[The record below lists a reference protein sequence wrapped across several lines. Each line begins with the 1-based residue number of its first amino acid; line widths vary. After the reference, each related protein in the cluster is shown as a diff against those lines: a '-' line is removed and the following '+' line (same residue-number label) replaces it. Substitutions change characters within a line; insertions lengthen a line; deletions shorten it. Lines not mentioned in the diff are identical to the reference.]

1 MNRSKPD
8 HRPSTRRDSAAT
20 KARLLDAA
28 SAEFAAYG
36 LAGARVDRIAEAANA
51 NKQRIYAYFGNKEQL
66 FDAVIDRVL
75 AVGAETVPFDAEDL
89 PGVAGQI
96 FDNLVAH
103 PDLMRLLSW
112 KLLERPGATDQEAAT
127 YTAKTTA
134 VAAAQEQGR
143 VEPELGPEDLVA
155 FVLALTQAWFSLT
168 GGMSPTSGS
177 DPWST
182 RRLARHRDA
191 VVDAVR
197 RITTPHR

>member
-1 MNRSKPD
+1 MP
-8 HRPSTRRDSAAT
+8 RDSAAT

-28 SAEFAAYG
+28 FAEFAAYG

-75 AVGAETVPFDAEDL
+75 TVGAETVPFDAADL

-127 YTAKTTA
+127 YTAKITA

-143 VEPELGPEDLVA
+143 VEPEFDPEDLVA
-155 FVLALTQAWFSLT
+155 FVLTLTQAWFSLT

-182 RRLARHRDA
+182 RRLGRHRDA
-191 VVDAVR
+191 IVDAVR

>member
-1 MNRSKPD
+1 MP
-8 HRPSTRRDSAAT
+8 RDSAAT

-28 SAEFAAYG
+28 FAEFAAYG

-51 NKQRIYAYFGNKEQL
+51 NKQRIYAYFGSKEQL

-75 AVGAETVPFDAEDL
+75 AVGAETVPFDAADL

-143 VEPELGPEDLVA
+143 IEPELGPEDLVA

>member
-1 MNRSKPD
+1 MP
-8 HRPSTRRDSAAT
+8 RDSAAT

-28 SAEFAAYG
+28 FAEFAAYG

-96 FDNLVAH
+96 FDNLIAH

-197 RITTPHR
+197 QITTPHR

>member
-1 MNRSKPD
+1 M
-8 HRPSTRRDSAAT
+8 
-20 KARLLDAA
+20 
-28 SAEFAAYG
+28 
-36 LAGARVDRIAEAANA
+36 
-51 NKQRIYAYFGNKEQL
+51 
-66 FDAVIDRVL
+66 IDRVL
-75 AVGAETVPFDAEDL
+75 DVGAETVPFDAEDL

-96 FDNLVAH
+96 FDNLIAH

-112 KLLERPGATDQEAAT
+112 KLLERPGTTDQEVAT

-168 GGMSPTSGS
+168 GGMSPTSRS

-182 RRLARHRDA
+182 QRLARHRDA

-197 RITTPHR
+197 QITTPHR

>member
-1 MNRSKPD
+1 MP
-8 HRPSTRRDSAAT
+8 RDSAAT

-28 SAEFAAYG
+28 FAEFAAYG

-75 AVGAETVPFDAEDL
+75 AVGAESVPFDAEDL

>member
-1 MNRSKPD
+1 MP
-8 HRPSTRRDSAAT
+8 RDSAAT

-28 SAEFAAYG
+28 FAEFAAYG

-96 FDNLVAH
+96 FDSLVAH

-168 GGMSPTSGS
+168 GGLSPASGS

-197 RITTPHR
+197 RITTPRG

>member
-1 MNRSKPD
+1 MP
-8 HRPSTRRDSAAT
+8 RDSAAT

-28 SAEFAAYG
+28 SAEFAAHG

-51 NKQRIYAYFGNKEQL
+51 NKQRIYAYFGSKEQL

-75 AVGAETVPFDAEDL
+75 AVGAEAVPFDAEDL
-89 PGVAGQI
+89 PGFAGQV

-103 PDLMRLLSW
+103 PDLMRLLYW

-127 YTAKTTA
+127 YTAKTA
-134 VAAAQEQGR
+134 GVAAAQEQGR

-182 RRLARHRDA
+182 QRLARHRDA

-197 RITTPHR
+197 RITTPHG

>member
-1 MNRSKPD
+1 MP
-8 HRPSTRRDSAAT
+8 RDSAAT

-28 SAEFAAYG
+28 SAEFAAHG

-51 NKQRIYAYFGNKEQL
+51 NKQRIYAYFGSKEQL

-89 PGVAGQI
+89 PGFAGQV
-96 FDNLVAH
+96 FDDLVAH
-103 PDLMRLLSW
+103 PDLMRLLYW

-127 YTAKTTA
+127 YTAKTTG

-182 RRLARHRDA
+182 QRLARHRDA

-197 RITTPHR
+197 RITAPRR

>member
-1 MNRSKPD
+1 MA
-8 HRPSTRRDSAAT
+8 RDSAAT

-28 SAEFAAYG
+28 SAEFAAHG

-66 FDAVIDRVL
+66 FDAVIERVL
-75 AVGAETVPFDAEDL
+75 AVGTESVPFDAEDL
-89 PGVAGQI
+89 PEVAGQI
-96 FDNLVAH
+96 FDDLVAH
-103 PDLMRLLSW
+103 PHLMRLLFW

-143 VEPELGPEDLVA
+143 VDPELGPEDLVG

-168 GGMSPTSGS
+168 GGMSPTGGS
-177 DPWST
+177 APWPA
-182 RRLARHRDA
+182 RRLIQHRAA
-191 VVDAVR
+191 VVHAVR
-197 RITTPHR
+197 QITTPRG

>member
-1 MNRSKPD
+1 MP
-8 HRPSTRRDSAAT
+8 RDSAAT

-112 KLLERPGATDQEAAT
+112 KLLERPGATDEEAAT

-155 FVLALTQAWFSLT
+155 FVLALTEAWFGLT

>member
-1 MNRSKPD
+1 MP
-8 HRPSTRRDSAAT
+8 RDSAAT

-28 SAEFAAYG
+28 FAEFAAYG

-197 RITTPHR
+197 QITTPHR

>member
-1 MNRSKPD
+1 MP
-8 HRPSTRRDSAAT
+8 RDSAAT

-28 SAEFAAYG
+28 FAEFAAYG

-112 KLLERPGATDQEAAT
+112 KLLERPGSTDQEAAT
-127 YTAKTTA
+127 YAAKTTA

-168 GGMSPTSGS
+168 GGVSPTSGN

-182 RRLARHRDA
+182 QRLARHRDA

-197 RITTPHR
+197 QITTPHR

>member
-1 MNRSKPD
+1 MP
-8 HRPSTRRDSAAT
+8 RDSAAT

-28 SAEFAAYG
+28 FAEFAAYG

-75 AVGAETVPFDAEDL
+75 AVGAETVPFDAENL

-134 VAAAQEQGR
+134 VASAQEQGR

-197 RITTPHR
+197 RITTPDR

>member
-1 MNRSKPD
+1 MP
-8 HRPSTRRDSAAT
+8 RDSAAT

-28 SAEFAAYG
+28 FAEFAAYG

-96 FDNLVAH
+96 FDNLVTH